1 MQRNVPR
8 HRYSYLHAS
17 GHEFGVG
24 NLMLPKK
31 KKKKRPLCQG
41 SCTDIYNLL
50 RCSQVLRT
58 NPVLNNQVISI
69 LGTW

>member
-31 KKKKRPLCQG
+31 KKKKDLCAREVAQMYII
-41 SCTDIYNLL
+41 C
-50 RCSQVLRT
+50 
-58 NPVLNNQVISI
+58 
-69 LGTW
+69 